1 MVVIEHYQKVVPG
14 LFIGDIYAASDLELL
29 TKLKISHIVN
39 LSQRKPKFQ
48 DQFFYLNIDIADS
61 ERSNLKRYFNVTNWL
76 IQGAINGGNNVFV
89 HCAAGISRSATI
101 VLAYLLFKNK
111 QWTPTRAY
119 EFLRSKRPIVHP
131 NEGFQTQLNQW
142 WLSRNPQQHTMN
154 NRRMPSPPSI
164 RSPGRKPIYS
174 RGMQR

>member
-29 TKLKISHIVN
+29 IKLKISHIVN
-39 LSQRKPKFQ
+39 LSQRKPKFP

-76 IQGAINGGNNVFV
+76 IQGAINGGNNVLV

-119 EFLRSKRPIVHP
+119 EFLRSKRPIVRP
-131 NEGFQTQLNQW
+131 NEGFQNQLNQW
-142 WLSRNPQQHTMN
+142 WLSRQ
-154 NRRMPSPPSI
+154 PSGNASVQAIRHVSPAR
-164 RSPGRKPIYS
+164 RSPGRKPIYNRS
-174 RGMQR
+174 NQR